1 MDFVA
6 NRAAQIKKMLALIG
20 VTSIEELFTA
30 IPPELLCEA
39 PSVDDGMSEQEGLLH
54 MEALAAS
61 NSYTEFDSYL
71 GAGAYDHYVPA
82 IVGAICRKSEF
93 LTAYTPY
100 QAEASQGLLQA
111 LFEFQS
117 AICALTGLDVTN
129 GSAYDGASA
138 CAEALLMAV
147 RAKPSRNSVAI
158 AASLHPHYRSVI
170 EQYLSGLGISLRV
183 IGFHRDGTLDIA
195 DLAHQVDNDV
205 AAVLLPYPNF
215 FGVIDDIKGAIKLA
229 HEASALAAV
238 VATPI
243 AYGLFASAGELG
255 ADIAVGDCQP
265 LGASLQF
272 GGPYAGYLACRTP
285 LMRQM
290 PGRIVG
296 ETLDV
301 QGMRSYVL
309 TLQAREQ
316 HIRREKATSNICTN
330 QALVALASLVTMLWY
345 GKEGLKKLALTNF
358 QRTAYLRSEL
368 EKVPGVVITSGK
380 NHFNEFVVKFSYP
393 EDFVEK
399 HFRSQGIIPGLALK
413 NYFPETEGSWLVA
426 VTEKKSLEQL
436 KKFSHTAYTLG
447 EKGFNENSL

>member
-6 NRAAQIKKMLALIG
+6 NRAAQINKMLAVIG
-20 VTSIEELFTA
+20 VSSIEELFTA
-30 IPPELLCEA
+30 IPPALLCEA
-39 PSVDDGMSEQEGLLH
+39 PSVDDGISEQEGLAH
-54 MEALAAS
+54 MELVAAK
-61 NSYTEFDSYL
+61 NSYTAFDSFL

-82 IVGAICRKSEF
+82 VVGAICSKSEF
-93 LTAYTPY
+93 LTSYTPY

-117 AICALTGLDVTN
+117 TVCELTGLDAAN

-147 RAKPSRNSVAI
+147 RARPSRSSVAV
-158 AASLHPHYRSVI
+158 AGSLHPHYRSVI

-183 IGFHRDGTLDIA
+183 IGVHSDGTLDWTDFA
-195 DLAHQVDNDV
+195 RQVDGDV
-205 AAVLLPYPNF
+205 AAVLLAYPNF
-215 FGVIDDIKGAIKLA
+215 FGVIDDIKSAIALA
-229 HEASALAAV
+229 HSAGALAAV
-238 VATPI
+238 VATPLV
-243 AYGLFASAGELG
+243 YGLFASAGELG

-285 LMRQM
+285 LIRQM

-296 ETLDV
+296 QTVDTKGL
-301 QGMRSYVL
+301 RSYVL

-345 GKEGLKKLALTNF
+345 GKEGLKQLALTNF
-358 QRTAYLRSEL
+358 QRTAFLRAALAEL
-368 EKVPGVVITSGK
+368 PGVVITSGR
-380 NHFNEFVVKFSYP
+380 NHFNEFVVKFPYP
-393 EDFVEK
+393 EEHIEK
-399 HFRSQGIIPGLALK
+399 HFRSHGIIPGLALK
-413 NYFPETEGSWLVA
+413 HYFPKMQGSWLIA

-436 KKFSHTAYTLG
+436 KKFYHTAYTLHS
-447 EKGFNENSL
+447 NPV